1 MTVHKPVS
9 SISREEVTGIS
20 CEISLKKSR
29 MISVNGPGN
38 SGPRFFD
45 AEGPRDVVSGH
56 LLTLK
61 IQNFEVD

>member
-1 MTVHKPVS
+1 VS
-9 SISREEVTGIS
+9 SIAREEVPGIGI
-20 CEISLKKSR
+20 EIRLKKSR
-29 MISVNGPGN
+29 MIAVNGPGD

-61 IQNFEVD
+61 IQNFEESW